1 MPPQSDT
8 LQIEGTVIEVMT
20 HNLLRVSLTNGHR
33 ILCHIAGEL
42 RLNFIKILP
51 GDKVLV
57 ELSPYDLTR
66 GRVISRK

>member
-1 MPPQSDT
+1 MSANSENI
-8 LQIEGTVIEVMT
+8 QIEGTVVEVMN
-20 HNLLRVSLTNGHR
+20 HNLLRVSLSNGHR
-33 ILCHIAGEL
+33 ILCHAAGEM
-42 RLNFIKILP
+42 RLNFIKVLP

>member
-1 MPPQSDT
+1 
-8 LQIEGTVIEVMT
+8 MT